1 MIHSVFFCSLGMTL
15 TRQARQHGT
24 STTVV
29 PALMTMCS
37 HFLVSVKSK
46 ESVDT
51 EQAKR
56 LPFGRKQLEK
66 KKKRVRYS
74 TACSSTQRDG
84 ATACVVASLIAWK
97 PSTAG
102 KMAYKDTAALQS

>member
-66 KKKRVRYS
+66 KKKE
-74 TACSSTQRDG
+74 C
-84 ATACVVASLIAWK
+84 ATVLHAVVLNGMVLR
-97 PSTAG
+97 PV
-102 KMAYKDTAALQS
+102 L